1 MLGFIRETAHAHM
14 CTSLAILSVC
24 TGLVSVIIYHATA
37 GRMLIRALVKFNVS
51 NFLTTATSTGYLAAE
66 GDRRFV
72 CVLVWSQ
79 FIPTLVVASVSTLCQ
94 GR

>member
-1 MLGFIRETAHAHM
+1 
-14 CTSLAILSVC
+14 
-24 TGLVSVIIYHATA
+24 
-37 GRMLIRALVKFNVS
+37 MLIRALLKFNVS

-79 FIPTLVVASVSTLCQ
+79 FIPMSGSSECAHPLPGQVGLAVEGYTGMVAVAVRLAVLC
-94 GR
+94 RRVAVLH